1 MEQRDKQCVA
11 TVKKADAVKK
21 ANKLFGM
28 IKHNFIDRSK
38 ATILALY

>member
-11 TVKKADAVKK
+11 TVKKANAVKK
-21 ANKLFGM
+21 ANKLFGTTQ
-28 IKHNFIDRSK
+28 HNFINRSK